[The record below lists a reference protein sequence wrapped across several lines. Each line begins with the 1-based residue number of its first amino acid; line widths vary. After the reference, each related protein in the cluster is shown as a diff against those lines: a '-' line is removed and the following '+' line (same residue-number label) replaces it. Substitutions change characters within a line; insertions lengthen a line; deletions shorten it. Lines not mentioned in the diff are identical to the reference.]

1 MIKLLDLSK
10 MLLAI
15 LIGFCG
21 SILFIFLHLP
31 LPWLLGAIFTTS
43 LAIRF
48 EKLPIQSPK
57 IFSAP
62 ARIFIGLIIGSAFTP
77 EILESLHLYIFSILL
92 IIPYSILVTFAG
104 MYYYVKVLKFD
115 RKTAFFSST
124 PGGVVEM
131 VILGEEQKA
140 DTSKITLVQSSRL
153 LFVVLSL
160 PFIIQY
166 IFQLD
171 ISGNQLITKSIKDT
185 NLIEFIYL
193 IIIGIIGAFSAK
205 KINMSAAFLIGPMIL
220 SMLVYSSG
228 LIHTLIPDE
237 LIKFVQVIF
246 GTIIGFTFRGVKLK
260 MIIKT
265 LISTFGHFIILAI
278 ISGFFIFIAYYYF
291 NFSIV
296 SILLAFS
303 PGGQT
308 EMNLIALLVGA
319 NVPYITIHHIMR
331 LFIVMN
337 LAPMFAKR
345 L

>member
-1 MIKLLDLSK
+1 MIKLSNLLK
-10 MLLAI
+10 MVLAI

-21 SILFIFLHLP
+21 SVLFIFLHLP

-43 LAIRF
+43 IAIRF
-48 EKLPIQSPK
+48 ENLPIQSPK
-57 IFSAP
+57 TFATP

-77 EILESLHLYIFSILL
+77 QILDSLHLYIFSILL

-131 VILGEEQKA
+131 VIMGEEQKA
-140 DTSKITLVQSSRL
+140 DTSKITLVQSSRV

-166 IFQLD
+166 IFHFD
-171 ISGNQLITKSIKDT
+171 ISGNQLITKAIKNT
-185 NLIEFIYL
+185 NLTELFYL
-193 IIIGIIGAFSAK
+193 IIIGIIGAIGAK
-205 KINMSAAFLIGPMIL
+205 KLKISAAFLIGPMVL
-220 SMLVYSSG
+220 SLVVYSTG
-228 LIHTLIPDE
+228 LVHTLIPDE
-237 LIKFVQVIF
+237 LIKFIQVIF
-246 GTIIGFTFRGVKLK
+246 GTVIGFTFRGVELK
-260 MIIKT
+260 TVLKIFT
-265 LISTFGHFIILAI
+265 GTFGHFLILVF
-278 ISGFFIFIAYYYF
+278 ISGFFITIAYYSF
-291 NFSIV
+291 GFPIISTI
-296 SILLAFS
+296 LAFS

-308 EMNLIALLVGA
+308 EMNLMALIIGA

-337 LAPMFAKR
+337 LAPIFAKR

>member
-43 LAIRF
+43 IAIRF
-48 EKLPIQSPK
+48 ENLPIQSPK
-57 IFSAP
+57 TFATP

-77 EILESLHLYIFSILL
+77 QILDSLHLYIFSILL

-131 VILGEEQKA
+131 VIMGEEQKA
-140 DTSKITLVQSSRL
+140 DTSKITLVQSSRV

-166 IFQLD
+166 IFHFD
-171 ISGNQLITKSIKDT
+171 ISGNQLITKAIKNT
-185 NLIEFIYL
+185 NLTELFYL
-193 IIIGIIGAFSAK
+193 IIIGIIGAIGAK
-205 KINMSAAFLIGPMIL
+205 KLKISAAFLIGPMVL
-220 SMLVYSSG
+220 SLVAYSTG
-228 LIHTLIPDE
+228 LVHTLIPDE
-237 LIKFVQVIF
+237 LIKFIQVIF
-246 GTIIGFTFRGVKLK
+246 GTVIGFTFRGVELK
-260 MIIKT
+260 IVLKIFAG
-265 LISTFGHFIILAI
+265 TFGHFLILVF
-278 ISGFFIFIAYYYF
+278 ISGFFITIAYYSF
-291 NFSIV
+291 GFPIISTI
-296 SILLAFS
+296 LAFS

-308 EMNLIALLVGA
+308 EMNLMALIIGA

-337 LAPMFAKR
+337 LAPIFAKR

>member
-1 MIKLLDLSK
+1 MIKLSDLSK

-21 SILFIFLHLP
+21 SVLFIFLHLP

-57 IFSAP
+57 TFATP

-140 DTSKITLVQSSRL
+140 DTSKITLVQSSRV

-166 IFQLD
+166 IFHFD
-171 ISGNQLITKSIKDT
+171 ISGNQLITKSINDT
-185 NLIEFIYL
+185 NLIEFFYL
-193 IIIGIIGAFSAK
+193 IIIGIIGAIGAK
-205 KINMSAAFLIGPMIL
+205 KLRISAAFLIGPMIL
-220 SMLVYSSG
+220 SLIVYSTG
-228 LIHTLIPDE
+228 VIHTLIPDE
-237 LIKFVQVIF
+237 LIKFIQVIF
-246 GTIIGFTFRGVKLK
+246 GTVIGFTFRGVKLETVLK
-260 MIIKT
+260 IFIG
-265 LISTFGHFIILAI
+265 TFGHFLIIVL
-278 ISGFFIFIAYYYF
+278 ISGFFITIAYYSF
-291 NFSIV
+291 GFPIIST
-296 SILLAFS
+296 LLAFS

-308 EMNLIALLVGA
+308 EMNLMALIIGA

>member
-21 SILFIFLHLP
+21 SVLFIFLHLP

-57 IFSAP
+57 VFSAP

-92 IIPYSILVTFAG
+92 IIPYSILVTFAR
-104 MYYYVKVLKFD
+104 MYYYVKVLRFD

-131 VILGEEQKA
+131 VIMGEEQKA
-140 DTSKITLVQSSRL
+140 DTSKITLVQSSRV

-166 IFQLD
+166 IFHFD
-171 ISGNQLITKSIKDT
+171 ISGNQLITKAIKNT
-185 NLIEFIYL
+185 NLTELFYL
-193 IIIGIIGAFSAK
+193 IIIGIIGAIGAK
-205 KINMSAAFLIGPMIL
+205 KLKISAAFLIGPMVL
-220 SMLVYSSG
+220 SLVAYSTG
-228 LIHTLIPDE
+228 LVHTLIPDE
-237 LIKFVQVIF
+237 LIKFIQVIF
-246 GTIIGFTFRGVKLK
+246 GTVIGFTFRGVELK
-260 MIIKT
+260 IVLKIFAG
-265 LISTFGHFIILAI
+265 TFGHFLILVF
-278 ISGFFIFIAYYYF
+278 ISGFFITIAYYSF
-291 NFSIV
+291 GFPIISTI
-296 SILLAFS
+296 LAFS

-308 EMNLIALLVGA
+308 EMNLMALIIGA

-337 LAPMFAKR
+337 LAPIFAKR

>member
-1 MIKLLDLSK
+1 MIKLSNLLK
-10 MLLAI
+10 MVLAI

-21 SILFIFLHLP
+21 SVLFIFLHLP

-43 LAIRF
+43 IAIRF
-48 EKLPIQSPK
+48 ENLPIQSPK
-57 IFSAP
+57 TFATP

-77 EILESLHLYIFSILL
+77 QILDSLHLYIFSILL

-131 VILGEEQKA
+131 VIMGEEQKA
-140 DTSKITLVQSSRL
+140 DTSKITLVQSSRV

-166 IFQLD
+166 IFHFD
-171 ISGNQLITKSIKDT
+171 ISGNQLITKAIKDT
-185 NLIEFIYL
+185 NLTELFYL
-193 IIIGIIGAFSAK
+193 IIIGIIGAIGAK
-205 KINMSAAFLIGPMIL
+205 KLKISAAFLIGPMVL
-220 SMLVYSSG
+220 SLVVYSTG
-228 LIHTLIPDE
+228 LVHTLIPDE
-237 LIKFVQVIF
+237 LIKFIQVIF
-246 GTIIGFTFRGVKLK
+246 GTVIGFTFRGVELK
-260 MIIKT
+260 IVLKIFAG
-265 LISTFGHFIILAI
+265 TFGHFLILVF
-278 ISGFFIFIAYYYF
+278 ISGFFITIAYYSF
-291 NFSIV
+291 GFPIISTI
-296 SILLAFS
+296 LAFS

-308 EMNLIALLVGA
+308 EMNLMALIIGA

-337 LAPMFAKR
+337 LAPIFAKR

>member
-1 MIKLLDLSK
+1 MIKLSNLLK

-15 LIGFCG
+15 LIGAFG

-43 LAIRF
+43 IAMRF
-48 EKLPIQSPK
+48 ENLPIQNPK

-77 EILESLHLYIFSILL
+77 QILEFLHLYLFSILL
-92 IIPYSILVTFAG
+92 IIPYSIIVTFAG

-153 LFVVLSL
+153 LFVVLTL

-166 IFQLD
+166 IFHLD

-185 NLIEFIYL
+185 NLLEFFYL
-193 IIIGIIGAFSAK
+193 IIIGIFGALLAK
-205 KINMSAAFLIGPMIL
+205 KLKISAAFLIGPMIL
-220 SMLVYSSG
+220 SIIVYSSG
-228 LIHTLIPDE
+228 FIHTLIPDE
-237 LIKFVQVIF
+237 LIKFVQIIF

-265 LISTFGHFIILAI
+265 LIGTFGHFIIIAF
-278 ISGFFIFIAYYYF
+278 ISAFFVFIAYYF
-291 NFSIV
+291 FGFPIV

-331 LFIVMN
+331 LFLVMN
-337 LAPMFAKR
+337 LAPIIAKR

>member
-1 MIKLLDLSK
+1 MIKLSNLLK
-10 MLLAI
+10 MVLAI

-21 SILFIFLHLP
+21 SVLFIFLHLP

-43 LAIRF
+43 IAIRF
-48 EKLPIQSPK
+48 ENLPIQSPK
-57 IFSAP
+57 TFATP

-77 EILESLHLYIFSILL
+77 QILDSLHLYIFSILL

-131 VILGEEQKA
+131 VIMGEEQKA
-140 DTSKITLVQSSRL
+140 DTSKITLVQSSRV

-166 IFQLD
+166 IFHFD
-171 ISGNQLITKSIKDT
+171 ISGNQLITKAIKNT
-185 NLIEFIYL
+185 NLTELFYL
-193 IIIGIIGAFSAK
+193 IIIGIIGAIGAK
-205 KINMSAAFLIGPMIL
+205 KLKISAAFLIGPMVL
-220 SMLVYSSG
+220 SLVAYSTG
-228 LIHTLIPDE
+228 LVHTLIPDE
-237 LIKFVQVIF
+237 LIKFIQVIF
-246 GTIIGFTFRGVKLK
+246 GTVIGFTFRGVELK
-260 MIIKT
+260 IVLKIFAG
-265 LISTFGHFIILAI
+265 TFGHFLILVF
-278 ISGFFIFIAYYYF
+278 ISGFFITIAYYSF
-291 NFSIV
+291 GFPIISTI
-296 SILLAFS
+296 LAFS

-308 EMNLIALLVGA
+308 EMNLMALIIGA

-337 LAPMFAKR
+337 LAPIFAKR

>member
-1 MIKLLDLSK
+1 MIKLSNLLK
-10 MLLAI
+10 MVLAI

-21 SILFIFLHLP
+21 SVLFIFLHLP

-43 LAIRF
+43 IAIRF
-48 EKLPIQSPK
+48 ENLPIQSPK
-57 IFSAP
+57 TFATP

-77 EILESLHLYIFSILL
+77 QILDSLHLYIFSILL

-131 VILGEEQKA
+131 VIMGEEQKA
-140 DTSKITLVQSSRL
+140 DTSKITLVQSSRV

-166 IFQLD
+166 IFHFD
-171 ISGNQLITKSIKDT
+171 ISGNQLITKAIKDT
-185 NLIEFIYL
+185 NLTELFYL
-193 IIIGIIGAFSAK
+193 IIIGIIGAIGAK
-205 KINMSAAFLIGPMIL
+205 KLKISAAFLIGPMVL
-220 SMLVYSSG
+220 SLVVYSTG
-228 LIHTLIPDE
+228 LVHTLIPDE
-237 LIKFVQVIF
+237 LIKFIQVIF
-246 GTIIGFTFRGVKLK
+246 GTVIGFTFRGVELK
-260 MIIKT
+260 TVLKIFAG
-265 LISTFGHFIILAI
+265 TFGHFLILVF
-278 ISGFFIFIAYYYF
+278 ISGFFITIAYYSF
-291 NFSIV
+291 GFPIIST
-296 SILLAFS
+296 LLAFS

-308 EMNLIALLVGA
+308 EMNLMALIIGA

-337 LAPMFAKR
+337 LAPIFAKR